1 MDGNR
6 QLTMTANDDGTVTVT
21 NRHGVTLTID
31 PDGEAGLSP
40 LELLLASLGSCSAVD
55 IALLMRKQRDPITPF
70 AIKVVG
76 EKEDE
81 RMQWLRVTYTVPA
94 GTDQAKLERART
106 KTAED
111 LCTVSRTLA
120 IGCPVEHVT
129 QATG

>member
-6 QLTMTANDDGTVTVT
+6 RLTLTANDDGTVTAT
-21 NRHGVTLTID
+21 NRHGVELTID
-31 PDGEAGLSP
+31 ANGEAGLSP

-55 IALLMRKQRDPITPF
+55 IALLMRKQRESITPF
-70 AIKVVG
+70 AIEVVG
-76 EKEDE
+76 EKEDA

-94 GTDQAKLERART
+94 GVDAAKLERARS

-120 IGCPVEHVT
+120 SGCPVEHVT
-129 QATG
+129 RATG

>member
-6 QLTMTANDDGTVTVT
+6 RLTLTANDDGTVTAT
-21 NRHGVTLTID
+21 NRHGVELTID
-31 PDGEAGLSP
+31 ANGEAGLSP

-55 IALLMRKQRDPITPF
+55 IALLMRKQREAITPF
-70 AIKVVG
+70 DIEVVG
-76 EKEDE
+76 EKEDA

-94 GTDQAKLERART
+94 GADPAKLERARS

-120 IGCPVEHVT
+120 GGCSVEHVT
-129 QATG
+129 QAIG